1 MPTTD
6 TRSEQMFPR
15 LDPEEIN
22 RLRRFGDIRR
32 CAAGERLF
40 VSGDVAPGMFLLISG
55 SVRVTWRDPLGHGA
69 PIVEQGLGEFVAEVG
84 QLSGRPAFVDV
95 HAIDNVEALLI
106 PPENLRA
113 LMIKEGEL
121 GEKIMRALI
130 LRRVALVEAGASGP
144 VLIGPESSP
153 DMMRLQG
160 FLSRNEYPYQV
171 LDPAK
176 DRDAAEL
183 IKRYAPNASDLPLA
197 VCPKGSILKNPGEG
211 ELGRALGMVRI
222 DASDRVYD
230 VAIVGTGPAGLST
243 AVYAGSERFS
253 VIVFEACAI
262 GGQARASAR
271 IENYLGFPT
280 GISGQALTWRAFVQ
294 AQKFDAEMAIPISV
308 VRLRATEAPLALHLG
323 DGRRV
328 KASRWWSRQALA
340 TGALTSRTSGTSR
353 AEASGTGPHRS
364 RPACDGG
371 KR

>member
-1 MPTTD
+1 MRRDMPTTD

-32 CAAGERLF
+32 GAAGERLF

-55 SVRVTWRDPLGHGA
+55 SVRFTWRDPWGHGA
-69 PIVEQGLGEFVAEVG
+69 PIV
-84 QLSGRPAFVDV
+84 
-95 HAIDNVEALLI
+95 DNVEALLI

-262 GGQARASAR
+262 GGAPNCWKQPPTARPNYSDRNAGDSGRSRAASR
-271 IENYLGFPT
+271 ERRSYVGRWLGLHIC
-280 GISGQALTWRAFVQ
+280 GISVPTRENAVCHKQ
-294 AQKFDAEMAIPISV
+294 D
-308 VRLRATEAPLALHLG
+308 
-323 DGRRV
+323 RREE
-328 KASRWWSRQALA
+328 REQ
-340 TGALTSRTSGTSR
+340 
-353 AEASGTGPHRS
+353 H
-364 RPACDGG
+364 
-371 KR
+371 

>member
-1 MPTTD
+1 MRRDMPTTD

-160 FLSRNEYPYQV
+160 FCPATSIPIRCSIPQKTATRLNLSSDMPRMPRTCRSRSV
-171 LDPAK
+171 RK
-176 DRDAAEL
+176 DRSSRIQVRVSWDAPSAWS
-183 IKRYAPNASDLPLA
+183 ASMP
-197 VCPKGSILKNPGEG
+197 PTE
-211 ELGRALGMVRI
+211 
-222 DASDRVYD
+222 
-230 VAIVGTGPAGLST
+230 ST
-243 AVYAGSERFS
+243 TSRSSA
-253 VIVFEACAI
+253 
-262 GGQARASAR
+262 QARQGFRRPCMPDPSA
-271 IENYLGFPT
+271 F
-280 GISGQALTWRAFVQ
+280 Q
-294 AQKFDAEMAIPISV
+294 
-308 VRLRATEAPLALHLG
+308 
-323 DGRRV
+323 
-328 KASRWWSRQALA
+328 
-340 TGALTSRTSGTSR
+340 
-353 AEASGTGPHRS
+353 
-364 RPACDGG
+364 
-371 KR
+371 

>member
-1 MPTTD
+1 MRRDMPTTD

-69 PIVEQGLGEFVAEVG
+69 PIV
-84 QLSGRPAFVDV
+84 
-95 HAIDNVEALLI
+95 DNVEALLI